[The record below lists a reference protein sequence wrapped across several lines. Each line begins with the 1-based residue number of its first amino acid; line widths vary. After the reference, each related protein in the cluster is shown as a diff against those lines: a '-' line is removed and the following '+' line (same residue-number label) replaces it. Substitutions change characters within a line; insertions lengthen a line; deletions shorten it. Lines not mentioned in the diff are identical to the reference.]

1 MKIMDVT
8 EKYSSLFDELHKI
21 VLSSPKLL
29 ILGIGENRMGD
40 DGLGQYITFEL
51 DKWIGE
57 SNPQIKIVN
66 GGITPEERLDELI
79 KFQPD
84 VMIIVDAIG
93 GGKLVPG
100 QVNLYPSDKLL
111 NYLPV
116 SSHSLPLPVYIDRC
130 YRGIP
135 NLKIYLLG
143 ITPFSL
149 DFLDTY
155 ELFDEENYS
164 LDDKEANP
172 NIPFYTFNLTPE
184 IIAIAE
190 EIVALLKKIIEKKNP

>member
-1 MKIMDVT
+1 MDVT
-8 EKYSSLFDELHKI
+8 EKYSALFDDLHKI
-21 VLSSPKLL
+21 LQSSPKLV

-40 DGLGQYITFEL
+40 DGLGQHITFEL
-51 DKWIGE
+51 DKW
-57 SNPQIKIVN
+57 SKYPQIRIIN

-79 KFQPD
+79 EFQPD
-84 VMIIVDAIG
+84 VLIIIDAIG
-93 GGKLVPG
+93 GGKLNPG
-100 QVNLYPSDKLL
+100 QVNLYPGDKIL

-130 YRGIP
+130 YRGVP

-149 DFLDTY
+149 AFMETY
-155 ELFDEENYS
+155 VLFDEEHYS

-184 IIAIAE
+184 II
-190 EIVALLKKIIEKKNP
+190 EISHEMVALLKEIIEKKYVK